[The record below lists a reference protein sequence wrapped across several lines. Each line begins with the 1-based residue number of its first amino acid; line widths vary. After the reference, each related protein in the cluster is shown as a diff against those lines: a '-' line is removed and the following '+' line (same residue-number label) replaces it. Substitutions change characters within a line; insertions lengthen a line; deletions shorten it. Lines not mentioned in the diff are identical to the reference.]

1 MDHNVIDDDDD
12 DVVMNLTFN
21 HFPKTLKTRMHEWKC
36 RLKTSYW
43 IKPLNILLFLSLYR
57 LMFGM
62 VIVVELMLLM
72 EVMSELAFLSADE

>member
-1 MDHNVIDDDDD
+1 VDHDVIDDDDDDD

-21 HFPKTLKTRMHEWKC
+21 HFPKTLKT
-36 RLKTSYW
+36 SIW
-43 IKPLNILLFLSLYR
+43 IKQLNILLFLSLYR

-72 EVMSELAFLSADE
+72 EVMSELALLGADE